1 MDRLRNRV
9 AVVTGAGRGIGREIA
24 LAFAREGAA
33 VSLAARSVDQL
44 EAVADEIEQEGGR
57 AITVTCDVTS
67 ETGVADLAARTTE
80 QLGPTNI
87 LVNCAG
93 SYTSGRFQDLKAE
106 DFRHL
111 FEVNVVS
118 CVITS
123 QTFLPAMEAGGW
135 GRIINIAST
144 AGKYG
149 SANQSPYN
157 ASKHAV
163 IGLTRCLAL
172 ELARTGITVN
182 ALCPGLVD
190 TDMAGSLLAGNG
202 LAAFLQRVPM
212 GRLLQADEI
221 APLAV
226 YLASEESS
234 GMTGQSVSVD
244 GGLVLC

>member
-67 ETGVADLAARTTE
+67 ETDVADLAARTTE
-80 QLGPTNI
+80 QLGPTDI

-93 SYTSGRFQDLKAE
+93 IYRSGRFQDLKAE

-123 QTFLPAMEAGGW
+123 QTFFPAMEAAGW

-157 ASKHAV
+157 VSKHAV

-226 YLASEESS
+226 YLASDESS